1 MRVLCIGDVVSLKGC
16 EFLRQKLPLFKKEN
30 NIDVVIV
37 NGENSADGNG
47 ITPTSAK
54 YLLDSGV
61 DAVTT
66 GNHVF
71 KRPEFL
77 EYLEQSQ
84 FVIRPANYPD
94 SAPGMGMCYID
105 FGYTRVAVINL
116 LGTVGLEALDN
127 PFYKIDLLIDRA
139 KKDDI
144 KIIIV
149 DFHAEATAEKKALGF
164 YLDGKVS
171 AVFGTHTH
179 VQTADAQILPNGT
192 GYITDVG
199 MTGPYLSVLGIDP
212 QNAIKKLRE
221 HLPVRFNYADSP
233 CFMQGVLFDI
243 DKVDGKCTQIKS
255 INIL

>member
-77 EYLEQSQ
+77 DYLEQSK
-84 FVIRPANYPD
+84 FVIRPANYPN
-94 SAPGMGMCYID
+94 SAPGTGMCYID
-105 FGYTRVAVINL
+105 LGYTRVAVINL

-127 PFYKIDLLIDRA
+127 PFYKVDLLIDRA

-221 HLPVRFNYADSP
+221 HLPVRFSYADSP

-243 DKVDGKCTQIKS
+243 DKGDGKCTQIKS